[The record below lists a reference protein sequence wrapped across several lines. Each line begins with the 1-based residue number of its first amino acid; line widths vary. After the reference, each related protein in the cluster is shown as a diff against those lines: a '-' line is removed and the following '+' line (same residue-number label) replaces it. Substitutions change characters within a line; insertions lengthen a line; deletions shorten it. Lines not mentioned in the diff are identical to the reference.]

1 MASILSM
8 ASVSPQKLS
17 SAITRRV
24 HIRAILVPIS
34 FSFPRRRL
42 TITAAGSDANE
53 VKFPLREK
61 APVKTSSSSDPLL
74 GTKGTPQETD
84 KWKIHLQLT
93 KPVSWLILVWGV
105 VCGAAASG
113 HFHWNLEDVAK
124 SFVCMMMSGPFLTG
138 YTQTL
143 NAWYDREIDAIAEP
157 YRPIPSGA
165 IHGNE
170 VIIQIWVLLAG
181 GLALAGILDIWA
193 GHSSPIVFYL
203 AVGGSLLS
211 FIYSSPPLKLKQN
224 GWIGNL
230 TLGARYISY
239 PWWTGQAFFGTLTL
253 NAVIL
258 TLLYSIS
265 GFGFAIIE
273 DIKRIERDTTV
284 GLQSLPVAFGIDTAK
299 WICVGAI
306 DIAQL
311 FVTGYLLWIG
321 KPYYALALLALII
334 PQIYFQ
340 FQYFLK
346 DPVKYDVDYQTSA
359 LPFFVLGLLVTAFA
373 TSH

>member
-1 MASILSM
+1 MASILCM

-17 SAITRRV
+17 SAISRQVHTR
-24 HIRAILVPIS
+24 AFLVPPS

-42 TITAAGSDANE
+42 TITAAESDANE
-53 VKFPLREK
+53 VKSQLREK
-61 APVKTSSSSDPLL
+61 APARTGSSSDPLF
-74 GTKGTPQETD
+74 GNKGATQETD
-84 KWKIHLQLT
+84 KWKIRLQLT
-93 KPVSWLILVWGV
+93 KPVSWPILVWGV

-113 HFHWNLEDVAK
+113 QFNWNLEDVAK
-124 SFVCMMMSGPFLTG
+124 SFVCMVMSGPFLTG

-143 NAWYDREIDAIAEP
+143 NDWYDREIDAIIEP

-165 IHGNE
+165 IYENE
-170 VIIQIWVLLAG
+170 VITQIWVLLTG
-181 GLALAGILDIWA
+181 GLALAGILDVWA
-193 GHSSPIVFYL
+193 GHNSPIVFCL
-203 AVGGSLLS
+203 AVSGSLLS
-211 FIYSSPPLKLKQN
+211 SIYSAPPLKLKLN
-224 GWIGNL
+224 GWIGNFA
-230 TLGARYISY
+230 LGARYISL
-239 PWWTGQAFFGTLTL
+239 PWWTSQALFGTLTL
-253 NAVIL
+253 NAVII

-265 GFGFAIIE
+265 GLGIAIIE
-273 DIKRIERDTTV
+273 DIKRIERDTAV
-284 GLQSLPVAFGIDTAK
+284 GLQSLPVALGTETAK
-299 WICVGAI
+299 WICVSAT

-311 FVTGYLLWIG
+311 SVAGYLLWIS

-359 LPFFVLGLLVTAFA
+359 VPFFALGLLVTAFA